1 MYYARLLPRVP
12 RCLAIYRTSLYVELN
27 ELNAN
32 FYHTNSTYIRQ
43 YALVVHPTAYLLEHR
58 NRTIRSRFVSCTPL
72 GRLEEFSHTQLTVL
86 VPGENSLSSWER
98 VRASTYLSKFHER
111 ITRNV
116 PNLISTPQSASPLV
130 LARMKTQRRTGTS
143 ETRGQSTVYF
153 SVQSHSHVHPL
164 PLSLSFFLIRAF
176 YGYVLVCISPLGHP
190 RESSLPRHFHDVSPP
205 YQRIDNPSSLNLLKD
220 LSTDLSRLLLKPVLI
235 RVTGPVRCPTPT

>member
-1 MYYARLLPRVP
+1 MYPIREARWIFAYA
-12 RCLAIYRTSLYVELN
+12 AD
-27 ELNAN
+27 
-32 FYHTNSTYIRQ
+32 
-43 YALVVHPTAYLLEHR
+43 
-58 NRTIRSRFVSCTPL
+58 RFP
-72 GRLEEFSHTQLTVL
+72 
-86 VPGENSLSSWER
+86 PGENFLSSRER

-130 LARMKTQRRTGTS
+130 LARMKIQRTGTS

-164 PLSLSFFLIRAF
+164 LLSLSFFLIRAF
-176 YGYVLVCISPLGHP
+176 YGYVLVCMSPLGYP
-190 RESSLPRHFHDVSPP
+190 RESSLPRHFHDVSLP

-235 RVTGPVRCPTPT
+235 RVTGPVRYPTPT